1 MYRMSDSQVRMV
13 GSLKKSSLKER
24 VDERSRGGPAEHDE
38 RAKTDQ
44 DCEQRQQLPLLVVF
58 EKTPQLAGQTDAL
71 SAAMMTPSRMMAAA
85 LSW

>member
-1 MYRMSDSQVRMV
+1 
-13 GSLKKSSLKER
+13 
-24 VDERSRGGPAEHDE
+24 
-38 RAKTDQ
+38 
-44 DCEQRQQLPLLVVF
+44 VF